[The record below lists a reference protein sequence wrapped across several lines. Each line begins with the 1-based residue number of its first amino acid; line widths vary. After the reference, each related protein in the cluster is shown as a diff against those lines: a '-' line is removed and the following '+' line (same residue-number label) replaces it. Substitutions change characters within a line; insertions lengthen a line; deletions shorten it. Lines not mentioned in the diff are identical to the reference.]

1 MNLESQQLLTI
12 SERIGKIV
20 MVNPNQRKGKDS
32 QNAFAFNKVSNI
44 VGSQSIVAFSMVLVL
59 MKVKKEFKLTSWLS
73 TCHHTY
79 TLELLKMFESITSWQ
94 CYNDFF
100 FFLVEEVF
108 MDTQTLIHL
117 ILDGNN
123 VCIFVIHKLL
133 TICHLC
139 YSNGCYN
146 L

>member
-59 MKVKKEFKLTSWLS
+59 MKVKKEFKLTS
-73 TCHHTY
+73 
-79 TLELLKMFESITSWQ
+79 
-94 CYNDFF
+94 
-100 FFLVEEVF
+100 
-108 MDTQTLIHL
+108 
-117 ILDGNN
+117 
-123 VCIFVIHKLL
+123 
-133 TICHLC
+133 
-139 YSNGCYN
+139 
-146 L
+146 